1 MKKNNDMLKKL
12 IKNFGYIDLCKIIFK
27 IIKIIILNVLMFF
40 FFNKSYF
47 LILEIDV
54 MFLVDRGWK
63 LMDFF
68 GICVSFV

>member
-1 MKKNNDMLKKL
+1 MLKKL
-12 IKNFGYIDLCKIIFK
+12 IKKFGYIDLCKIIFK
-27 IIKIIILNVLMFF
+27 IIKINNLNVLMFF

>member
-1 MKKNNDMLKKL
+1 MLKNL

-54 MFLVDRGWK
+54 MFLVDRG
-63 LMDFF
+63 
-68 GICVSFV
+68 

>member
-1 MKKNNDMLKKL
+1 MLKKL

>member
-1 MKKNNDMLKKL
+1 MLKKL

-54 MFLVDRGWK
+54 MFLVDRG
-63 LMDFF
+63 
-68 GICVSFV
+68 

>member
-27 IIKIIILNVLMFF
+27 IIKINNLNVLMFF

-63 LMDFF
+63 FMDFF